1 MELND
6 IFVRVTDITDY
17 IFCPRKVY
25 LKRVLGYSEEDTE
38 QKIFGSIVHSLF
50 DKVNEKEKEIIF
62 NIKEFVEYEKILNLY
77 NSFLIKLLEESIK
90 EFEEQIKNL

>member
-1 MELND
+1 VELND

-25 LKRVLGYSEEDTE
+25 LKRVLKYSEEDTE

-50 DKVNEKEKEIIF
+50 DKINEKEKEIIF
-62 NIKEFVEYEKILNLY
+62 NIKDL
-77 NSFLIKLLEESIK
+77 LI
-90 EFEEQIKNL
+90 